1 MECLYFVNRKMKD
14 IIGDVVL
21 VTRSY
26 IPIDIV
32 NQREDNQFVL
42 IRDPLIMPGLNCFV
56 IQCVA
61 FFWGIFFIVIDMRT
75 RFP

>member
-1 MECLYFVNRKMKD
+1 MKD

-61 FFWGIFFIVIDMRT
+61 FSGEYFLL
-75 RFP
+75 

>member
-1 MECLYFVNRKMKD
+1 MYFVNRKMKD

-42 IRDPLIMPGLNCFV
+42 IRDALIMPGLNCFV

-61 FFWGIFFIVIDMRT
+61 FFWRIFFIVIDMRT